1 MNIAILHVTGPV
13 QNCINRFFREVLDF
27 LSLINCLSIK
37 SVKFISF
44 QCSFQGS
51 CGSLFHIIS
60 DCYYDYS
67 PEGEDTTL
75 LSLPGWKPLPYNT
88 TWPKALQMCPKPWRY
103 QTADELNN
111 DAIKGYFNSYE
122 GGGYA
127 AILGYDE
134 DTALGALSETLGH
147 GWVDRQTRAVI
158 LEFVVFNVNTNL
170 LSIGTYFYE
179 KIATGAAYTAKMV
192 DTLEL
197 YSTESGALMLYLI
210 CQFLFMAMV
219 LFNLVM
225 MLIHLYRQR
234 FGFFKSFWNM
244 VDLLMIVSS
253 VASVAFYM
261 MRSKSVLKSIQAIQ
275 ANPFEI
281 VHFHSA
287 LDWASWED
295 ASVAIAIFMVTLK
308 LLNLIR
314 FNPYV
319 IFLFSSFRQSVGY
332 QLSYVG
338 VFVIVFNAFVISGM
352 TFFGGTVPNYSSYL
366 QSVISQFEFLLGKA
380 VPLDDLRN
388 DKPFIGPTFALL
400 FMLCMTVVLMNML
413 VSVLN
418 ESYTD
423 AKTHIEESAEQ
434 LEMARFIGERFMD
447 MFQEGKQKP
456 EFKLFCDDTTFTN
469 MCSSS
474 AEPFCLNSESIIECT
489 EQRMEKVEK
498 RLSVLTRRTQ
508 NMETDHLNEDSEFLD
523 VLYQITYR

>member
-1 MNIAILHVTGPV
+1 MA
-13 QNCINRFFREVLDF
+13 F
-27 LSLINCLSIK
+27 LAKLSIQ
-37 SVKFISF
+37 SVKFTPFQCSF

-51 CGSLFHIIS
+51 CGSLSHIIS
-60 DCYYDYS
+60 DCFYDYS
-67 PEGEDTTL
+67 PEGEDATL
-75 LSLPGWKPLPYNT
+75 LNLPGWKPLPHNT
-88 TWPKALQMCPKPWRY
+88 TWPKALQICPKPWRY
-103 QTADELNN
+103 QTAEELNN
-111 DAIKGYFNSYE
+111 DPIKASYNSYE

-134 DTALGALSETLGH
+134 DTALGVLRETLGH

-158 LEFVVFNVNTNL
+158 LEFAVFNVNTNL
-170 LSIGTYFYE
+170 FSVATYFYE
-179 KIATGAAYTAKMV
+179 KIATGAAYTAKKV

-197 YSTESGALMLYLI
+197 YSTESGAMMFYLI
-210 CQFLFMAMV
+210 CQFLFMAMT
-219 LFNLVM
+219 LFYFIM
-225 MLIHLYRQR
+225 MLIHLYHHRLT
-234 FGFFKSFWNM
+234 FFKSVWNM
-244 VDLLMIVSS
+244 VDFLMIVSS

-261 MRSKSVLKSIQAIQ
+261 IRSKSVLESIKAIQ
-275 ANPFEI
+275 ANPYKI

-287 LDWASWED
+287 LYWASWEV
-295 ASVAIAIFMVTLK
+295 ASVAVAIFVVTLK

-338 VFVIVFNAFVISGM
+338 IFLIVFNSFVISGM
-352 TFFGGTVPNYSSYL
+352 TLFGGTVLNYSSYL
-366 QSVISQFEFLLGKA
+366 QSVISQFELLLGKA

-400 FMLCMTVVLMNML
+400 FMLSMTVFFMNML
-413 VSVLN
+413 ISVLN

-423 AKTHIEESAEQ
+423 AKTRVEESADQ
-434 LEMARFIGERFMD
+434 LEMARYIGERFMD
-447 MFQEGKQKP
+447 MFQEGKRKP

-469 MCSSS
+469 MCSSN
-474 AEPFCLNSESIIECT
+474 AEPFCLNSESIIQCT

-508 NMETDHLNEDSEFLD
+508 NMETDNQKEDSEFLD
-523 VLYQITYR
+523 LLYQITNSFAGLQTNRH